1 MPETR
6 RIMITLPKSLLEEID
21 GLINSEKG
29 SRSQFIREA
38 MQLYL
43 TERKRN
49 FLREQMRKGY
59 IEMAQINLRIALED
73 IAADAEVDWVWAKK
87 AVE

>member
-6 RIMITLPKSLLEEID
+6 RIMVTLPISLLEEID
-21 GLINSEKG
+21 RLVNSEKRN
-29 SRSQFIREA
+29 RSQFIREA

-43 TERKRN
+43 VERKRH
-49 FLREQMRKGY
+49 FLREQMKKGY
-59 IEMAQINLRIALED
+59 IEMAQINLRLALED
-73 IAADAEVDWVWAKK
+73 IAADAEADWVWAKK